1 MSVKYW
7 ELVYDEVV
15 TGIWWPFIGMADIL
29 TPRVS
34 RIFPTW
40 GVVLLSRKGVL

>member
-1 MSVKYW
+1 MSMKYW
-7 ELVYDEVV
+7 ELGYDEVV

-34 RIFPTW
+34 RIFPAW
-40 GVVLLSRKGVL
+40 GTVLLSRKGVL